1 MYAKIQITGIL
12 EVVTGLHIGGN
23 NGFAAIGA
31 VDSPVIKDSRGVPI
45 IPGSS
50 LKGKI
55 RSLLAKAY
63 NPVPVAPS
71 EDADNIQRLFGSVN
85 EKEKEKQKEKQ
96 NEKQKAMTSRIIF
109 SDMFLSN
116 REKLKQAGIS
126 NVCEVKFEN
135 NINRQTAV
143 ATPRQIERV
152 IRGAEF
158 DLDLVYEV
166 SDEAQA
172 VEDLRLLAEGMRLLQ
187 YDYLGG
193 NGSRGYGKVR
203 FHDLDASVV
212 VGEVSEETEQKI
224 REIFLAF

>member
-1 MYAKIQITGIL
+1 MYAKIQITGTL

-31 VDSPVIKDSRGVPI
+31 VDSPVIKDSWGVPI

-63 NPVPVAPS
+63 NPAPVAPS
-71 EDADNIQRLFGSVN
+71 EDADNILRLFGSAK
-85 EKEKEKQKEKQ
+85 EKENEKQKERQK
-96 NEKQKAMTSRIIF
+96 EKQFWTSRIIF
-109 SDMFLSN
+109 SDLFLSN
-116 REKLKQAGIS
+116 REELKRAGVS

-172 VEDLRLLAEGMRLLQ
+172 VEDLQLLAEGMRLLE

-193 NGSRGYGKVR
+193 HGSRGYGKVR